1 MRKIR
6 YCYKRNRGMWG
17 LAFPHEWRIEIDP
30 ALDDKTLLDI
40 AIHEAAHVVLPDL
53 DEGQVDRLGR
63 HAADLLWRMGF
74 RRTGEE

>member
-1 MRKIR
+1 MRRIQ

-40 AIHEAAHVVLPDL
+40 AIHEAAHVVIPDL
-53 DEGQVDRLGR
+53 EEAQVDRLGR
-63 HAADLLWRMGF
+63 QAADLLWRMGF

>member
-40 AIHEAAHVVLPDL
+40 AIHEAAHVVLSDV
-53 DEGQVDRLGR
+53 DEAQVDRLGR

-74 RRTGEE
+74 RRAGEE

>member
-1 MRKIR
+1 
-6 YCYKRNRGMWG
+6 MWG
-17 LAFPHEWRIEIDP
+17 LAFPHEWRVEIDP

-40 AIHEAAHVVLPDL
+40 AIHEAAHVVLPAL
-53 DEGQVDRLGR
+53 DEAQVDRLGR

>member
-1 MRKIR
+1 
-6 YCYKRNRGMWG
+6 MWG

-40 AIHEAAHVVLPDL
+40 AIHEAAHVVLPGL
-53 DEGQVDRLGR
+53 DEAEVDRLGR

-74 RRTGEE
+74 RRAGEE

>member
-17 LAFPHEWRIEIDP
+17 LAFPHEWRVEIDP

-40 AIHEAAHVVLPDL
+40 AIHEAAHVVLPSL
-53 DEGQVDRLGR
+53 EEAQVDRLGR

-74 RRTGEE
+74 RRSGEE

>member
-1 MRKIR
+1 MRRIR

-40 AIHEAAHVVLPDL
+40 AIHEAAHVVLPEL
-53 DEGQVDRLGR
+53 
-63 HAADLLWRMGF
+63 
-74 RRTGEE
+74 EEA

>member
-1 MRKIR
+1 MRRIR

-17 LAFPHEWRIEIDP
+17 LAYPQEWRVELDP

-53 DEGQVDRLGR
+53 DEAQVDRLGR

>member
-17 LAFPHEWRIEIDP
+17 LAFPHEWRVELDP
-30 ALDDKTLLDI
+30 ELDDQTLLDI

-74 RRTGEE
+74 RRAGEE

>member
-1 MRKIR
+1 
-6 YCYKRNRGMWG
+6 MWG

-53 DEGQVDRLGR
+53 DEAQVDRLGR
-63 HAADLLWRMGF
+63 QAADLLWRMGF
-74 RRTGEE
+74 RRAGEE

>member
-1 MRKIR
+1 
-6 YCYKRNRGMWG
+6 MWG

-53 DEGQVDRLGR
+53 DEAQVDRLGR

>member
-1 MRKIR
+1 MRRIR

-40 AIHEAAHVVLPDL
+40 AIHEAAHVVIPEL
-53 DEGQVDRLGR
+53 DEAQVDRLGR
-63 HAADLLWRMGF
+63 QAADLLWRMGF
-74 RRTGEE
+74 RRVGED

>member
-1 MRKIR
+1 
-6 YCYKRNRGMWG
+6 MWG

-53 DEGQVDRLGR
+53 DESQVDRLGR
-63 HAADLLWRMGF
+63 QAADLLWRMGF
-74 RRTGEE
+74 RRMGEE

>member
-1 MRKIR
+1 
-6 YCYKRNRGMWG
+6 MWG

-30 ALDDKTLLDI
+30 ALDDQTLLDI

-74 RRTGEE
+74 RRAGEE